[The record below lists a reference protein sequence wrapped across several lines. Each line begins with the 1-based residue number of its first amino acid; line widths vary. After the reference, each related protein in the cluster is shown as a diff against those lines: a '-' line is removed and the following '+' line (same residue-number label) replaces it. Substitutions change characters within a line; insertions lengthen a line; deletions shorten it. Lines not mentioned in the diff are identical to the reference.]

1 MINVVVSG
9 GGDWGL
15 IEIPINSWLKLKSIR
30 NSRVS
35 KSICYSVNVSVSF
48 AAHLTRSTLTLT
60 LKFALKFCHIH
71 LSNVRN
77 ANAMAREGQGQGQGR
92 GWGWGWG
99 SGRNKQRR
107 RFVSRV
113 CTQIQLALLQTRI
126 LFRHFQQ
133 FSSRFRAT
141 PLLLLFFILIFPL
154 SFSLSVRFFFSPVFC
169 LCSSSLF
176 CLPLTSDTIPLAVVG
191 FTSFFPC
198 CCCCCSCCFH

>member
-1 MINVVVSG
+1 MYW
-9 GGDWGL
+9 GDWGL

-30 NSRVS
+30 NSRVC

-77 ANAMAREGQGQGQGR
+77 ANAMAREGQGQGR

-154 SFSLSVRFFFSPVFC
+154 SFSLSVRLFFSPVFC

-176 CLPLTSDTIPLAVVG
+176 CLPLTSDAIPLAAVG
-191 FTSFFPC
+191 FTSFFHC